1 MKKSLLI
8 LTALTLPLF
17 IMAQG
22 KSKQE
27 EIGLV
32 FGSLNNFGLTYK
44 VGTEKGLWRFTT
56 LYLSGNNQKTVADS
70 LTTKN
75 ITTGFGLKIGREWR
89 KTIIGNLEFRYGADI
104 SFAYNYSKNETDDKF
119 VEAYSTLQ
127 ESTTYIPGVDLVLG
141 FNYVF
146 LKKFVV
152 GFEAMPY
159 FNYITGTSKQKNYY
173 SNNSEEVKSKISGF
187 TYGLSNTSL
196 LVSLVYRFGSKK

>member
-8 LTALTLPLF
+8 FTALILPFF

-22 KSKQE
+22 QSKQE

-44 VGTEKGLWRFTT
+44 IGTEKGLWRFTT

-70 LTTKN
+70 LSTKN
-75 ITTGFGLKIGREWR
+75 MSNGFGLKVGREWR
-89 KTIIGNLEFRYGADI
+89 TTVMGNLEFRFGADL

-119 VEAYSTLQ
+119 VGYYNNLQ
-127 ESTTYIPGVDLVLG
+127 ESTTYTPGIDLVLG

-146 LKKFVV
+146 LNKFVV
-152 GFEAMPY
+152 GIEAMPY
-159 FNYITGTSKQKNYY
+159 FNYITGTSHQKNYY
-173 SNNSEEVKSKISGF
+173 SNNIEDVKSKISGF